1 MLKVALLAAAVA
13 TASSASLATS
23 VDLAPADDAPCH
35 LVQSLDLACSARV
48 IDADADGDGT
58 ISAAELAGFATPAPP
73 AIDWAQL
80 HPPRDAGLDFKDA
93 AAEPATVLSAK
104 LDQDSTRRLLPALF
118 ALGGLVVLLRGRPT

>member
-1 MLKVALLAAAVA
+1 MLKVALLAATVA
-13 TASSASLATS
+13 MATSASPAAG

-48 IDADADGDGT
+48 IDADGDGT
-58 ISAAELAGFATPAPP
+58 ISAAELAGFATPSPP